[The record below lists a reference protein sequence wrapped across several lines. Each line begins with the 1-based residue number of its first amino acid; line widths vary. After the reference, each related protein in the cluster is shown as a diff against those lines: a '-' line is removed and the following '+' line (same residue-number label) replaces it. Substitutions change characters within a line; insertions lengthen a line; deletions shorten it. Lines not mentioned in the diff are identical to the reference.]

1 MTKYNSVENAE
12 TFLKE
17 QIEWC
22 LANGYKDFSVW
33 SNGKELQCV
42 LDNNDIATAMRR
54 GELKRK
60 KFAEADESCSGDF
73 GEEASGFPA
82 GL

>member
-22 LANGYKDFSVW
+22 LTNGYKSFSVW

-42 LDNNDIATAMRR
+42 LDNNDFATALRR
-54 GELKRK
+54 GELKSKNYWRA
-60 KFAEADESCSGDF
+60 FRMVDGVQVSVLA
-73 GEEASGFPA
+73 
-82 GL
+82 

>member
-22 LANGYKDFSVW
+22 LANGYKDFSIW
-33 SNGKELQCV
+33 SNGKELQCL
-42 LDNNDIATAMRR
+42 LDNDDLATALRR
-54 GELKRK
+54 GELKHNNYWRA
-60 KFAEADESCSGDF
+60 FRMVNGVQVSVLA
-73 GEEASGFPA
+73 
-82 GL
+82 